1 MICKTSEKL
10 SLKGEG
16 RSVSCPCPSPIPA
29 GQNLDITYHSI
40 SHLRPCPGDGR
51 TKSKPP
57 QQLDSWNQKITRP
70 ASTPAPLKT
79 SLQPATKLIFFQK
92 KKKNHVISK
101 SWKPFSLLPNAPW
114 IKYKALSTGS
124 YDVTSDLL
132 CPHSPDSAHCL
143 PSCSQ
148 ASCLILL
155 HTLSRQGWEHI
166 PSSDGHYLSLLS
178 WLNLTPQLTWWHGT
192 LLRCKGAEG
201 LLGTV
206 NTLSGPKKIT
216 SYFSCLCK
224 VPHCS
229 HIKIRW

>member
-16 RSVSCPCPSPIPA
+16 RSVSCPCPSPVPA

-79 SLQPATKLIFFQK
+79 SPHQQPNWSFFK

-114 IKYKALSTGS
+114 IKHKALSTGS
-124 YDVTSDLL
+124 YDLTSDLL
-132 CPHSPDSAHCL
+132 CPHSPDSAHCRTQ
-143 PSCSQ
+143 PSPVPFPSLMPDFAAYTFEAGLRAYSFLRWTLSLAAFLTESNTTTDMVTWDFTEMQ
-148 ASCLILL
+148 RDWGAFRYRKYSFRAQEDYILL
-155 HTLSRQGWEHI
+155 EL
-166 PSSDGHYLSLLS
+166 PL
-178 WLNLTPQLTWWHGT
+178 
-192 LLRCKGAEG
+192 
-201 LLGTV
+201 
-206 NTLSGPKKIT
+206 
-216 SYFSCLCK
+216 
-224 VPHCS
+224 
-229 HIKIRW
+229 

>member
-1 MICKTSEKL
+1 MAEQ
-10 SLKGEG
+10 SLNH
-16 RSVSCPCPSPIPA
+16 RNSWIP
-29 GQNLDITYHSI
+29 G
-40 SHLRPCPGDGR
+40 
-51 TKSKPP
+51 TKRLLVLLPLLPHSKPVYN
-57 QQLDSWNQKITRP
+57 QQPNWSFSK
-70 ASTPAPLKT
+70 
-79 SLQPATKLIFFQK
+79 K